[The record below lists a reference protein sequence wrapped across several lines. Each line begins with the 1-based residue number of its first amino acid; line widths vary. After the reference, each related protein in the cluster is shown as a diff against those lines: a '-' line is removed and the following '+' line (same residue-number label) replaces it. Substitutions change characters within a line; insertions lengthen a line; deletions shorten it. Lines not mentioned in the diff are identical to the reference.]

1 MGKAGELHR
10 RSQGDTAVVDSVDG
24 EGPGA
29 VDLALSGPD

>member
-24 EGPGA
+24 GRARGRRSRVERP
-29 VDLALSGPD
+29 